1 MFSREIEDG
10 INFFSCRSL
19 SQWAKTCSY
28 LSKKKKKKKK
38 RKDHVIVRSHVIVLT
53 LNMFLSNGLVY

>member
-19 SQWAKTCSY
+19 SQWAKACSY

-38 RKDHVIVRSHVIVLT
+38 KRSCDRSFSRYCVDFKHVSV
-53 LNMFLSNGLVY
+53 

>member
-28 LSKKKKKKKK
+28 LSKKKKKEKK
-38 RKDHVIVRSHVIVLT
+38 RSCDRSFSRYCVDFKHVSV
-53 LNMFLSNGLVY
+53 

>member
-19 SQWAKTCSY
+19 SQWEKTCSY
-28 LSKKKKKKKK
+28 LTKKKKKKK

>member
-38 RKDHVIVRSHVIVLT
+38 DHVIVCSHVIVLT

>member
-38 RKDHVIVRSHVIVLT
+38 RSCDRLFSRYCVDFKHVSV
-53 LNMFLSNGLVY
+53 